1 MPARRKLISQV
12 ILLLSAVVFSIT
24 PVSSYY
30 QPSHELRMQEDFK
43 LRAAT
48 AGSGLDASVQPL
60 YKIKQTSSELFT
72 LRDIRPDMQR
82 AVSGDYSTETVF
94 RPHEIIRIAHYFRA
108 PPSSLLS

>member
-1 MPARRKLISQV
+1 MPVRRKWISQA
-12 ILLLSAVVFSIT
+12 ILLLSAVVFSIA

-30 QPSHELRMQEDFK
+30 QPSHDLRMQEDSK

-48 AGSGLDASVQPL
+48 AENGLDASVQPL

-72 LRDIRPDMQR
+72 LRDIHLDITR